1 MPYSDPKKQREYY
14 QKNKEK
20 NNAKLRERRKLKPLS
35 KQDKE
40 KNKIASLEYRRK
52 NIDRLREYDRNR
64 QKTNVKEYQQKYYQ
78 EVLKPKRQVK
88 KLLNNN

>member
-52 NIDRLREYDRNR
+52 NIDR
-64 QKTNVKEYQQKYYQ
+64 
-78 EVLKPKRQVK
+78 
-88 KLLNNN
+88 